1 MQGNIPAL
9 LVFRLQETN
18 AFRLV
23 CRPEKAGSSGSERET
38 MNCPKCRY
46 ELHNQCEICPHC
58 GIVFAKYFK
67 YHPEQSDQQ
76 SYQPPVMTIVEGP
89 EAEPLSEFLLHD
101 TTQNTPAKLLG
112 RSIIFAGLLIWSWQ
126 LISGPIESN
135 TAGNSFLHLV
145 NLPFHEAGHVL
156 FRPFGAFI
164 TSLGGTLGQLLMPL
178 ICMGVLL
185 VKTRDPFGASVAL
198 WWVGENF
205 LDIAPY
211 VNDARAGQLPLLG
224 GNFGH
229 SAPYGFHD
237 WQYLLTE
244 SGLLH
249 YDHFLAKA
257 VIMIGS
263 AIMLLSLL
271 WGGLLLVKRMRA

>member
-1 MQGNIPAL
+1 
-9 LVFRLQETN
+9 
-18 AFRLV
+18 
-23 CRPEKAGSSGSERET
+23 
-38 MNCPKCRY
+38 MNCPKCLN
-46 ELHNQCEICPHC
+46 ELHVQSEICPHC
-58 GIVFAKYFK
+58 GIVFEKYLK
-67 YHPEQSDQQ
+67 YHPEQSARQDVRPPIVTLYEDDEAQPLTQFLFHETQQ
-76 SYQPPVMTIVEGP
+76 
-89 EAEPLSEFLLHD
+89 
-101 TTQNTPAKLLG
+101 TTLADFIG
-112 RSIIFAGLLIWSWQ
+112 RAIILASLIIWSCQ
-126 LISGPIESN
+126 LMSPSIESN
-135 TAGNSFLHLV
+135 AVGNSFLHLV
-145 NLPFHEAGHVL
+145 NLPFHEAGHII

-164 TSLGGTLGQLLMPL
+164 TSLGGTLGQLLMPS

-211 VNDARAGQLPLLG
+211 MNDARAGQLPLLG

-244 SGLLH
+244 SGLLQ

-257 VIMIGS
+257 VFAIGS
-263 AIMLLSLL
+263 AIMVLSLL
-271 WGGLLLVKRMRA
+271 WGGLLLVKRYKGINRPC